1 MENIGGNLSSPSSQ
15 ISPLLPGWWLE
26 AHEDEIH
33 NSPLVSVFINVKWAT
48 NASNMA
54 PYRDHQPWSFLATSF
69 FFLQNPILAAQHSPD
84 HHRSKCSSF
93 NFCFISFL
101 TDSPALS
108 AAPKL
113 RVIILL
119 EKLFC
124 KCFETGH
131 GPWPGVCLE
140 LNSNL
145 LVY

>member
-1 MENIGGNLSSPSSQ
+1 MRSL
-15 ISPLLPGWWLE
+15 LLPGWWLE

-69 FFLQNPILAAQHSPD
+69 FSCKIQSWQ
-84 HHRSKCSSF
+84 CSTALTTDLNVPVF

-101 TDSPALS
+101 TDSPAPS
-108 AAPKL
+108 AALKL

-119 EKLFC
+119 EKLYC
-124 KCFETGH
+124 KCFETD
-131 GPWPGVCLE
+131 
-140 LNSNL
+140 
-145 LVY
+145 